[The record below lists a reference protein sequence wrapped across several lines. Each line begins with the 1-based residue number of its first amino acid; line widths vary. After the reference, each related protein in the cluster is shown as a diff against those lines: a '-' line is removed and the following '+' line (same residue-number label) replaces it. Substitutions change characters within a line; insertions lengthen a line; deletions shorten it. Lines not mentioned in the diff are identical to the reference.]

1 MTTCLVTITVVHAE
15 PCTADDLCCRQPGT
29 YQHAQSAAG
38 SSKTAPVSCQAPY
51 VNLEDTYNECMG
63 SISEA
68 GAAFQA
74 TLCPDGVQGGVTADI
89 LQSWADP
96 DSQK

>member
-1 MTTCLVTITVVHAE
+1 MYHAD
-15 PCTADDLCCRQPGT
+15 PCAADDLFCRQPGT
-29 YQHAQSAAG
+29 RQHAQSSAG
-38 SSKTAPVSCQAPY
+38 PSRTAPASYQAHY

-74 TLCPDGVQGGVTADI
+74 TLCPDDAQAAVTADV

>member
-1 MTTCLVTITVVHAE
+1 MRPAE
-15 PCTADDLCCRQPGT
+15 PCAADGLYCRQPGSR
-29 YQHAQSAAG
+29 QHAQSSAAP
-38 SSKTAPVSCQAPY
+38 SRTAHASCQVPY
-51 VNLEDTYNECMG
+51 INLEDTYKECMG

-74 TLCPDGVQGGVTADI
+74 SLCPDDAQAGATADV

>member
-1 MTTCLVTITVVHAE
+1 MCHDK
-15 PCTADDLCCRQPGT
+15 PCDMCCRQPGT
-29 YQHAQSAAG
+29 RQHAQSAAG
-38 SSKTAPVSCQAPY
+38 SSRTASASCQAPY
-51 VNLEDTYNECMG
+51 VNLEDTYDACMS

-68 GAAFQA
+68 GAAFEA
-74 TLCPDGVQGGVTADI
+74 TLCPHDAQAGATADV